1 MSGLRL
7 HWHPFSIFPRRV
19 QIALREKRLAYEEVV
34 VDLPGGAHR
43 EPAFRQLNPFG
54 QVPVLEHDGL
64 VVAESIA
71 ILEYL
76 EDRFPTPRLLPG
88 DAARRAL
95 ARQFML
101 WSGDDLA
108 VAWKAWMAPRF
119 VPSVAADD
127 PAVRR
132 GREQVA
138 AHLDVLETRL
148 AGAEWLAGDFSL
160 AEICYAPFVTV
171 LGSDFV
177 GLGDVVAARPAVQA
191 WVRRLNDRPAVRDTA
206 PALA

>member
-19 QIALREKRLAYEEVV
+19 QIALREKRLAYEEVI

-43 EPAFRQLNPFG
+43 EAAFRQLNPFG

-64 VVAESIA
+64 VIAESIA

-88 DAARRAL
+88 DAAQRAI

-108 VAWKAWMAPRF
+108 VAWKAWMGPRF
-119 VPSVAADD
+119 TPAISAEDPSVL
-127 PAVRR
+127 R
-132 GREQVA
+132 GREQIA
-138 AHLDVLETRL
+138 AHLDVLEARL
-148 AGAEWLAGDFSL
+148 ASAEWLAGGFSL

-171 LGSDFV
+171 LATDLV
-177 GLGDVVAARPAVQA
+177 GLADVVAVRPAVQA

>member
-19 QIALREKRLAYEEVV
+19 QIALREKRLAYEEVI

-43 EPAFRQLNPFG
+43 DPAFRRLNPFG

-64 VVAESIA
+64 VIAESIA

-88 DAARRAL
+88 DAAQRAL

-108 VAWKAWMAPRF
+108 GAWKAWMAPRF
-119 VPSVAADD
+119 VPSIAADD
-127 PAVRR
+127 PSVTD
-132 GREQVA
+132 GRARMA
-138 AHLDVLETRL
+138 AHLDVLEARL
-148 AGAEWLAGDFSL
+148 SGSEWLAGDFSL
-160 AEICYAPFVTV
+160 AEVCYAPFVTV
-171 LGSDFV
+171 LETGLV
-177 GLGDVVAARPAVQA
+177 GLGDVVAAHPAVRT